1 VSFKR
6 KFRRQ
11 RKNRHAEILEP
22 IFDHMVLTD
31 TAMSHSDIIHE
42 LSQLGHSSHMMPTRL
57 EISQLAAVFAREH
70 NLEIVREK
78 YMLTDAAAS
87 VGGYGTR
94 QLKAF
99 WFRHRKMPEQLEEE

>member
-1 VSFKR
+1 LV
-6 KFRRQ
+6 
-11 RKNRHAEILEP
+11 
-22 IFDHMVLTD
+22 V
-31 TAMSHSDIIHE
+31 
-42 LSQLGHSSHMMPTRL
+42 
-57 EISQLAAVFAREH
+57 VFVCEY